1 MPKLF
6 SAAFIFSKTRL
17 AAVFTVEAALLMA
30 LILPVLLS
38 LIYLGFLDHD
48 RGVLQGAACEAASLA
63 DNSALDKARADKLR
77 TLTEEI
83 LHRQHEGPRPSSSAF
98 RPGNAPDRTD
108 LFEETVFSRSRHPE
122 NPGNAVSQL
131 QAERKRGYIVNIT
144 VIKETDQAYLSLDGF
159 DPQEY
164 GYTVNMVQ
172 NCPLEGLLPIH
183 IFFCDGKSLVRYR
196 ITGFT
201 SLTERFNDSPL
212 RLADLRN
219 ILYTLRDICQRLP
232 EYLLSS
238 EDLLL
243 DPEKLFISPVDSKV
257 HVCYIPGLPTMLPSS
272 RMLLA
277 EFLLKRADHADQ
289 LASALVYRFYDQ
301 VSENSRS
308 LSDALAQTLQSQPD
322 PDSNPGSAASSTPLS
337 GCPSGESPSPVF
349 QNTAESGISA
359 AHASCA
365 SKPSSV
371 PHPHPSLSDTGCPTP
386 RPAVPKVIRERMEHD
401 RKTLILL
408 LLAFSLLGIGCAV
421 ALKMDAAQIG
431 GIGFLTASVIWL
443 VRQQQVKKRSE
454 LRNIW
459 SDEEQEM
466 EDDDTFYRS
475 LLREVY
481 ADQDNAPQGPP
492 FYPRDNIPP
501 GSPSF
506 PQGSIS
512 QDSKS
517 FPVNDTPA
525 GSSCLQSLSPEQYN
539 DIPLHRRLL
548 IIGKSPRECDIC
560 LKSDTVSRIHAR
572 IERVSD
578 TYYLTDLFSTNGT
591 FLDGRRLE
599 PNHASPIPPGA
610 EIRIAGYRYRA
621 NL

>member
-1 MPKLF
+1 M
-6 SAAFIFSKTRL
+6 
-17 AAVFTVEAALLMA
+17 
-30 LILPVLLS
+30 
-38 LIYLGFLDHD
+38 
-48 RGVLQGAACEAASLA
+48 
-63 DNSALDKARADKLR
+63 
-77 TLTEEI
+77 
-83 LHRQHEGPRPSSSAF
+83 
-98 RPGNAPDRTD
+98 
-108 LFEETVFSRSRHPE
+108 
-122 NPGNAVSQL
+122 
-131 QAERKRGYIVNIT
+131 NIT

-243 DPEKLFISPVDSKV
+243 DPEKLFISPGDSKV

-277 EFLLKRADHADQ
+277 EFLLKRTDHADQ

-301 VSENSRS
+301 TSENSRS

-365 SKPSSV
+365 SKPSYV
-371 PHPHPSLSDTGCPTP
+371 PHPHSSLSDTGCPTP

>member
-1 MPKLF
+1 M
-6 SAAFIFSKTRL
+6 
-17 AAVFTVEAALLMA
+17 
-30 LILPVLLS
+30 
-38 LIYLGFLDHD
+38 
-48 RGVLQGAACEAASLA
+48 
-63 DNSALDKARADKLR
+63 
-77 TLTEEI
+77 
-83 LHRQHEGPRPSSSAF
+83 
-98 RPGNAPDRTD
+98 
-108 LFEETVFSRSRHPE
+108 
-122 NPGNAVSQL
+122 
-131 QAERKRGYIVNIT
+131 NIT

-164 GYTVNMVQ
+164 GYAVNMVQ

-201 SLTERFNDSPL
+201 SLTERFSDSPL

-243 DPEKLFISPVDSKV
+243 DPEKLFISPGDSKI

-277 EFLLKRADHADQ
+277 EFLLKRTDHADQ

-322 PDSNPGSAASSTPLS
+322 TNSNPGSAASSTPLS
-337 GCPSGESPSPVF
+337 GCPSGKSPSSVF

-359 AHASCA
+359 AHASYV
-365 SKPSSV
+365 SRPSSV
-371 PHPHPSLSDTGCPTP
+371 PHPHPSPSDTGCPTP
-386 RPAVPKVIRERMEHD
+386 RPAVPKVIRERMDHD

-481 ADQDNAPQGPP
+481 ADQHTSADAAQRNSPPFPGDSIPQGSRAYPRDTTPQGPPSLQDNAPQGPP
-492 FYPRDNIPP
+492 FYHQDSIPQGP
-501 GSPSF
+501 SFSPDGSIHQNPPSF
-506 PQGSIS
+506 PPGSIS

-517 FPVNDTPA
+517 FPMNDTPA

-539 DIPLHRRLL
+539 DIPLRRRLL

-572 IERVSD
+572 IEHVSD

>member
-1 MPKLF
+1 M
-6 SAAFIFSKTRL
+6 
-17 AAVFTVEAALLMA
+17 
-30 LILPVLLS
+30 
-38 LIYLGFLDHD
+38 
-48 RGVLQGAACEAASLA
+48 
-63 DNSALDKARADKLR
+63 
-77 TLTEEI
+77 
-83 LHRQHEGPRPSSSAF
+83 
-98 RPGNAPDRTD
+98 
-108 LFEETVFSRSRHPE
+108 
-122 NPGNAVSQL
+122 
-131 QAERKRGYIVNIT
+131 NIT

-159 DPQEY
+159 DPQGY
-164 GYTVNMVQ
+164 GYAVNMVQ

-201 SLTERFNDSPL
+201 SLTERFDDNLL
-212 RLADLRN
+212 RLSDIRN

-243 DPEKLFISPVDSKV
+243 DPEKLFISPGSSKI

-277 EFLLKRADHADQ
+277 EFFLKRTDHADQ
-289 LASALVYRFYDQ
+289 HASTLAYQFYEQ

-308 LSDALAQTLQSQPD
+308 LSDALARTLQSQPGTD
-322 PDSNPGSAASSTPLS
+322 PNPESAASSIP
-337 GCPSGESPSPVF
+337 PSDFPPGKSPSPAF
-349 QNTAESGISA
+349 QNSSESGISTAQASYA
-359 AHASCA
+359 A
-365 SKPSSV
+365 KPSSP
-371 PHPHPSLSDTGCPTP
+371 PHSHPALSDTGCQAP
-386 RPAVPKVIRERMEHD
+386 RPAVPKIIRKRMEHD

-408 LLAFSLLGIGCAV
+408 LLGCSLLGIGCAV

-454 LRNIW
+454 LQNIW

-481 ADQDNAPQGPP
+481 ADPHSSADAAQRSSTPFPGDNIPQGPP
-492 FYPRDNIPP
+492 SYPQNSI
-501 GSPSF
+501 
-506 PQGSIS
+506 PQGPPSYPQDSPPLGSSSLPQGRIS
-512 QDSKS
+512 QNSQP
-517 FPVNDTPA
+517 FPENDA
-525 GSSCLQSLSPEQYN
+525 ASGSSCLQSLSPGQYN
-539 DIPLHRRLL
+539 DIPIRRRLL
-548 IIGKSPRECDIC
+548 IIGKSPRDCDIC

-591 FLDGRRLE
+591 FLDGHKLE
-599 PNHASPIPPGA
+599 PNHASPILPGA

>member
-1 MPKLF
+1 M
-6 SAAFIFSKTRL
+6 
-17 AAVFTVEAALLMA
+17 
-30 LILPVLLS
+30 
-38 LIYLGFLDHD
+38 
-48 RGVLQGAACEAASLA
+48 
-63 DNSALDKARADKLR
+63 
-77 TLTEEI
+77 
-83 LHRQHEGPRPSSSAF
+83 
-98 RPGNAPDRTD
+98 
-108 LFEETVFSRSRHPE
+108 
-122 NPGNAVSQL
+122 
-131 QAERKRGYIVNIT
+131 NIT

-164 GYTVNMVQ
+164 GYAVNMVQ

-238 EDLLL
+238 EDLFL
-243 DPEKLFISPVDSKV
+243 DPEKLFISPGSSKI

-277 EFLLKRADHADQ
+277 GFLLKRTDHADQ

-322 PDSNPGSAASSTPLS
+322 PDSNPGSAASSAPPS

-359 AHASCA
+359 AHVSYAA
-365 SKPSSV
+365 KPSSV

-401 RKTLILL
+401 RKNLILL

-481 ADQDNAPQGPP
+481 ADQHTSADAAQRNSPP
-492 FYPRDNIPP
+492 FPGDSIPQEPPSFPRDSIPQ

-506 PQGSIS
+506 SQGSIS

-517 FPVNDTPA
+517 FPVNDTLA
-525 GSSCLQSLSPEQYN
+525 GSSCLQSLSPGQYN
-539 DIPLHRRLL
+539 DIPLRRRLL

-591 FLDGRRLE
+591 FLNGHRLE
-599 PNHASPIPPGA
+599 PNHASPIPTGA